1 MRDFEKF
8 TSLFIKTQFPRF
20 YLEDG
25 PVLVDF
31 LTKYYEWM
39 ESSGNFIHEG
49 RSLLTYRDIDLTL
62 DEYIKNFK
70 RKYLISLP
78 DTLIANKRQFIKFIL
93 DFYRAK
99 GTPRGLEI
107 FFKSIYNADVQI
119 YIPGNDII
127 KPSDSR
133 WKVNSYLELDRTD
146 GLDSLVGKK
155 IVNNTGTA
163 SAIAENYVVTNTDA
177 KVVNILYLSNIVGS
191 FIFGEQIGLE
201 GTTDFTD
208 LPTIVGSLSYV
219 AIDSNS
225 RGQNYAVGDVLRVT
239 SSSGREGKAVVTS
252 ISGESEGRVTFRIIN
267 GGSGYT
273 LENSS
278 VTVAGG
284 GGSGAAFTVGSI
296 SDTTTAFIFTDIIA
310 PYLTT
315 ALNTNYGFPKLP
327 TANLTSTISS
337 ALSSNSY
344 TYGTISSL
352 TNINNGT
359 DYTSNPT
366 VTVRDT
372 IISTLG
378 LTDVSGGLLGNNAVI
393 AGTAEIN
400 LLGSVTSVKITESG
414 YGFVDGEQVT
424 MTGLSPVNNA
434 AIIGV
439 GYVLQQGRDAGRW
452 ITNNSNLNED
462 KYIQDSRYYQEY
474 SYEVRTKVPE
484 IEYKNVILS
493 TMHPTGTAFY
503 PKFAAVAEASA
514 LSTVEESDIS

>member
-1 MRDFEKF
+1 
-8 TSLFIKTQFPRF
+8 
-20 YLEDG
+20 
-25 PVLVDF
+25 
-31 LTKYYEWM
+31 
-39 ESSGNFIHEG
+39 
-49 RSLLTYRDIDLTL
+49 
-62 DEYIKNFK
+62 
-70 RKYLISLP
+70 
-78 DTLIANKRQFIKFIL
+78 
-93 DFYRAK
+93 
-99 GTPRGLEI
+99 
-107 FFKSIYNADVQI
+107 
-119 YIPGNDII
+119 
-127 KPSDSR
+127 
-133 WKVNSYLELDRTD
+133 
-146 GLDSLVGKK
+146 LDSLVGKK

-219 AIDSNS
+219 VIDSNS
-225 RGQNYAVGDVLRVT
+225 RGQNYAVGNVLRVT
-239 SSSGREGKAVVTS
+239 SSSGREAKAVVTS
-252 ISGESEGRVTFRIIN
+252 ISGESEGRVAFRIIS

-273 LENSS
+273 LESSS

-284 GGSGAAFTVGSI
+284 GGSGATFTVGSI
-296 SDTTTAFIFTDIIA
+296 SDTTTAFIFTDIIT
-310 PYLTT
+310 PYLATT
-315 ALNTNYGFPKLP
+315 LNTNYGFPKLP

-359 DYTSNPT
+359 GYTSNPT

-378 LTDVSGGLLGNNAVI
+378 LTDASGGLLGNNAVI

-400 LLGSVTSVKITESG
+400 LVGSVTSVKITESG

-424 MTGLSPVNNA
+424 MTGLSPVNNN
-434 AIIGV
+434 AITGV

-514 LSTVEESDIS
+514 LSTVEESSIS